1 MWHNLFK
8 SKLKEEEPNMA
19 TANNK
24 IIDDLKG
31 TIKQQNVQISELLT
45 NMIQLRDEIFL
56 LKKEIG
62 RFKNDVANDVE
73 YLTNRIDS

>member
-1 MWHNLFK
+1 
-8 SKLKEEEPNMA
+8 MA

-62 RFKNDVANDVE
+62 RFKNDVANDVK

>member
-1 MWHNLFK
+1 
-8 SKLKEEEPNMA
+8 MA